1 MTKEEFKAAWEANAE
16 GSGITYNDIADCA
29 EIWGITAKARIQPME
44 QVQYLVL
51 KAAGVS
57 DAEDYKPEVTA

>member
-1 MTKEEFKAAWEANAE
+1 MTKDEFKTAWEANTE

-29 EIWGITAKARIQPME
+29 EEWGITAKARIQPME
-44 QVQYLVL
+44 RVQYLVL

-57 DAEDYKPEVTA
+57 DAEDYKPEASA